1 MMHKLKRG
9 VTRMVTP
16 FGLQTTADPR
26 LDKLKMMT
34 DIFSLQE
41 LRVSPNFMVKEFKDS
56 SYYGEID
63 P

>member
-1 MMHKLKRG
+1 
-9 VTRMVTP
+9 MVTP